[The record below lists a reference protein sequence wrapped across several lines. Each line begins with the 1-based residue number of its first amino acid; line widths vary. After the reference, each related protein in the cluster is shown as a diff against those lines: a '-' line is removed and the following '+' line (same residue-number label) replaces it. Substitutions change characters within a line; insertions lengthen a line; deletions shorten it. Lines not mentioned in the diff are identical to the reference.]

1 MYLWL
6 VRVCVSKIPAGHH
19 PSPLEVNRRSWRPK
33 PSGWPC
39 KHSSRRPLKWEA
51 RTSAPPHKA
60 ETHRRK
66 HVVRQYIHTSI
77 YTCFTQED
85 ILNLIL
91 LKVLNNTF
99 FSCWNQQ
106 YSLHILEPIFH
117 NHALTLLYYS
127 TTYWVPWK
135 WTFMTL
141 LFFWS
146 TATQITKDNQRPK
159 SALPY
164 FVSSVGCPCD
174 PDGASLACVHIA
186 FARLHIK
193 ALLLQGC
200 HIIPV
205 KLTTLVKTEK
215 CLFKPW

>member
-6 VRVCVSKIPAGHH
+6 VRVCVSRIPAGHH

-33 PSGWPC
+33 PSGWLC
-39 KHSSRRPLKWEA
+39 KHSSCRPLKWEA

-135 WTFMTL
+135 WTFMT
-141 LFFWS
+141 FFCDQQQHRS
-146 TATQITKDNQRPK
+146 PKTTKDQNQHFLTLYPVWGVHVILMARRWPV
-159 SALPY
+159 STLPLLG
-164 FVSSVGCPCD
+164 STLKPCCCR
-174 PDGASLACVHIA
+174 GA
-186 FARLHIK
+186 
-193 ALLLQGC
+193 
-200 HIIPV
+200 
-205 KLTTLVKTEK
+205 TLSQ
-215 CLFKPW
+215 

>member
-6 VRVCVSKIPAGHH
+6 VRVCVSRIPAGHH

-33 PSGWPC
+33 PSGWLC
-39 KHSSRRPLKWEA
+39 KHSSCRPLKWEA

-135 WTFMTL
+135 WTFMT
-141 LFFWS
+141 FFVINSNTDHQRQPKTKISTSLHCIQCGVSMWS
-146 TATQITKDNQRPK
+146 WWRVAGLCPHCLC
-159 SALPY
+159 SAP
-164 FVSSVGCPCD
+164 
-174 PDGASLACVHIA
+174 H
-186 FARLHIK
+186 
-193 ALLLQGC
+193 
-200 HIIPV
+200 
-205 KLTTLVKTEK
+205 
-215 CLFKPW
+215 